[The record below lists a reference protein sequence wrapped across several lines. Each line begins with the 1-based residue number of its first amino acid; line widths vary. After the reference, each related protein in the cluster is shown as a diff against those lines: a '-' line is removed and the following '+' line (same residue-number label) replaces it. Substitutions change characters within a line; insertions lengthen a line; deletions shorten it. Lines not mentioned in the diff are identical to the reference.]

1 MKPGWEPGKYSF
13 AIMLSSSCSGRVVFP
28 ALCGFALSCGSLSV
42 AQQGGM
48 AGMNTPEMHT
58 IPAPDQLPVPKR
70 MSGIGNSHIK
80 ITATPEAQA
89 WFDQGLTLEH
99 DFWDYEA
106 AKAFEQ
112 GVRVDPNCAM
122 CYWGLFQI
130 EGFRDRMP
138 THNYGMAALK
148 QASRLKAQV
157 SPAEQIYIEAAEAES
172 TAKDGQHPEVPTLR
186 KLLAVDLHDVEA
198 RIFLAGAL
206 MDGFNDKNEPKA
218 GTREGISILEGVLR
232 DAPNDSAANHYWI
245 HAMEPGNYPERAI
258 ESAARLASLAP
269 NSGHMVH
276 MPGHI
281 YYRVGDYAKAEH
293 WFTASMEVDE
303 RYMRE
308 QHVSVD
314 DDWNY
319 VHNMMYAIANLMEQG
334 KLAQANALSDRLGKA
349 RGQLSTTLYIWSSR
363 DDMARISNRLPVA
376 LRMGDWQGVVKL
388 LDAEKTSEQERS
400 KNLRALDAAL
410 HSYAAGMAALDRNA
424 LAEAKTASDAMDAG
438 LWRAEST
445 QGEKKPDDSA
455 KHDDVSKPATMP
467 VMPDADAEPMLK
479 AMRIASL
486 ELRAAILIKDK
497 HLSEGKSLFAEAGRQ
512 EKALGYHEPPG
523 YVRPVAETEGDALM
537 NAGDYPGAQAAFHAA
552 LVERPN
558 SGFGLY
564 GLARAEDLGGDKAA
578 AKRDYVAFLKA
589 WRAADPALPQLA
601 AARKALNV
609 QVASER

>member
-1 MKPGWEPGKYSF
+1 
-13 AIMLSSSCSGRVVFP
+13 
-28 ALCGFALSCGSLSV
+28 
-42 AQQGGM
+42 
-48 AGMNTPEMHT
+48 MNMPEMKM
-58 IPAPDQLPVPKR
+58 IPPPEQLPVPQR
-70 MSGIGNSHIK
+70 MTGIGNSHIK

-89 WFDQGLTLEH
+89 WFDQGLSLEH
-99 DFWDYEA
+99 DFWDYES

-148 QASRLKAQV
+148 QAIRLKPQV
-157 SPAEQIYIEAAEAES
+157 SAEEQLYIEAAEAES
-172 TAKDGQHPEVPTLR
+172 TAKEGDHPEVAVLR
-186 KLLAVDLHDVEA
+186 KLVSDNPHDIQA
-198 RIFLAGAL
+198 RIFLAESL
-206 MDGFNDKNEPKA
+206 IDGFDDKSEPKA

-245 HAMEPGNYPERAI
+245 HAMEPGNHPERAI
-258 ESAARLASLAP
+258 ESAALLASLAP

-281 YYRVGDYAKAEH
+281 YYRVGDYATAEH

-308 QHVSVD
+308 QHVSPD

-319 VHNMMYAIANLMEQG
+319 VHNMMYAIADLMEQG

-349 RGQLSTTLYIWSSR
+349 RGELSTTLYIWSSR
-363 DDMARISNRLPVA
+363 DDMTRINNRLPVA
-376 LRMGDWQGVVKL
+376 LRMGDWNGVVKL
-388 LDAEKTSEQERS
+388 LDAGRIPQQESS

-410 HSYAAGMAALDRNA
+410 HSYASGMAALERGDVA
-424 LAEAKTASDAMDAG
+424 AAKQASDAMDAG

-445 QGEKKPDDSA
+445 QADKKPEDATKNDDA
-455 KHDDVSKPATMP
+455 TKPAAMP
-467 VMPDADAEPMLK
+467 VRPDAESQAMLQ

-486 ELRAAILIKDK
+486 ELRGSILIKEKNLAD
-497 HLSEGKSLFAEAGRQ
+497 GKKLFDEAARQ
-512 EKALGYHEPPG
+512 EKALGYREPPG
-523 YVRPVAETEGDALM
+523 YVRPVVETEGDALLK
-537 NAGDYPGAQAAFHAA
+537 AGDYAGAQTAFRAA

-558 SGFGLY
+558 SGFALY
-564 GLARAEDLGGDKAA
+564 GLARAEDLGGDKPA
-578 AKRDYVAFLKA
+578 AKRDYEAFLKA
-589 WRAADPALPQLA
+589 WKAADPTLPQLA
-601 AARKALNV
+601 EAREGLGV
-609 QVASER
+609 RVISGY

>member
-1 MKPGWEPGKYSF
+1 
-13 AIMLSSSCSGRVVFP
+13 
-28 ALCGFALSCGSLSV
+28 
-42 AQQGGM
+42 M
-48 AGMNTPEMHT
+48 AGMNMPEMKP
-58 IPAPDQLPVPKR
+58 IPAPDQLPVPQR
-70 MSGIGNSHIK
+70 MTGIGNSHIK

-89 WFDQGLTLEH
+89 WFDQGLSLEH
-99 DFWDYEA
+99 DFWDYES
-106 AKAFEQ
+106 AKAYEQ
-112 GVRVDPNCAM
+112 GIRVDPNCAM

-138 THNYGMAALK
+138 TRNYGLAALK

-157 SPAEQIYIEAAEAES
+157 SPAEQLYIEAAEAES
-172 TAKDGQHPEVPTLR
+172 PAKEGQHPEVAILR
-186 KLLAVDLHDVEA
+186 KLVALDPQDVEA

-206 MDGFNDKNEPKA
+206 MDGFDDKNEPKA
-218 GTREGISILEGVLR
+218 GTREGIFILQGVLR

-258 ESAARLASLAP
+258 ESAEKLASLAP

-281 YYRVGDYAKAEH
+281 YYRVGDYATAEH
-293 WFTASMEVDE
+293 WFAASMEVDE

-308 QHVSVD
+308 QHVSPD

-334 KLAQANALSDRLGKA
+334 KLAQANALSDRLGNA

-363 DDMARISNRLPVA
+363 DDMARINNRLPVA
-376 LRMGDWQGVVKL
+376 LRMGDWEGVVKL
-388 LDAEKTSEQERS
+388 LDAEKIPAQESS
-400 KNLRALDAAL
+400 KNLRALSAAL
-410 HSYAAGMAALDRNA
+410 REYAAGMAAVDGND
-424 LAEAKTASDAMDAG
+424 LAAAKAASDAMDAG

-445 QGEKKPDDSA
+445 QGDKMKMGDSA
-455 KHDDVSKPATMP
+455 TKHDDASKPATMP
-467 VMPDADAEPMLK
+467 IMPDADSEPMLK

-497 HLSEGKSLFAEAGRQ
+497 NLSEGKGLFSEAARQ

-523 YVRPVAETEGDALM
+523 YVRPVAETDGDALLK
-537 NAGDYPGAQAAFHAA
+537 AGDYAGAKAAFQAA

-564 GLARAEDLGGDKAA
+564 GLARAEDLGGDKVA
-578 AKRDYVAFLKA
+578 AKRDYEAFLKA
-589 WRAADPALPQLA
+589 WKAADPALPQLA
-601 AARKALNV
+601 EARKALNV
-609 QVASER
+609 QVASGR

>member
-1 MKPGWEPGKYSF
+1 
-13 AIMLSSSCSGRVVFP
+13 
-28 ALCGFALSCGSLSV
+28 
-42 AQQGGM
+42 M
-48 AGMNTPEMHT
+48 AGMNMPEMKT
-58 IPAPDQLPVPKR
+58 IPAPDQLPVPQR
-70 MSGIGNSHIK
+70 MTGIGNSHIK

-89 WFDQGLTLEH
+89 WFDQGLSLEH

-138 THNYGMAALK
+138 TRNYGMAALK
-148 QASRLKAQV
+148 QASRFKAQV
-157 SPAEQIYIEAAEAES
+157 SLAEQMYIEAAEAQS
-172 TAKDGQHPEVPTLR
+172 TAKEGQHPEVAILR
-186 KLLAVDLHDVEA
+186 KLVALDPKDVEA

-206 MDGFNDKNEPKA
+206 MDGFDDKGEPKA
-218 GTREGISILEGVLR
+218 GTREGVFILEGVLR

-245 HAMEPGNYPERAI
+245 HAMEPGNHPERAI
-258 ESAARLASLAP
+258 ESAEKLASLAP

-281 YYRVGDYAKAEH
+281 YYRVGDYATAEH
-293 WFTASMEVDE
+293 WFRASMEVDE

-308 QHVSVD
+308 QHVSPD

-334 KLAQANALSDRLGKA
+334 KLAQANALSDRLGNA

-363 DDMARISNRLPVA
+363 DDMARINNRLPVA
-376 LRMGDWQGVVKL
+376 LRIGDWNGVVKL
-388 LDAEKTSEQERS
+388 VDGERIPEQESS

-410 HSYAAGMAALDRNA
+410 HAYASGMAALDRNDVGA
-424 LAEAKTASDAMDAG
+424 ARQASDAMDAG
-438 LWRAEST
+438 LWRAESA
-445 QGEKKPDDSA
+445 QPEKKPEDSG
-455 KHDDVSKPATMP
+455 KHDDAGKPAAMP
-467 VMPDADAEPMLK
+467 VMPDAEGEPMLK

-486 ELRAAILIKDK
+486 ELRGAILVQEKN
-497 HLSEGKSLFAEAGRQ
+497 LAEGRKLFADAARQ

-523 YVRPVAETEGDALM
+523 YVRPVAETEGDALLK
-537 NAGDYPGAQAAFHAA
+537 AGDYADAETAFHAA

-564 GLARAEDLGGDKAA
+564 GLARAEDLGGDKVA
-578 AKRDYVAFLKA
+578 AKRDYEAFLKA
-589 WRAADPALPQLA
+589 WRAADPTLPQLA
-601 AARKALNV
+601 EARKALDV
-609 QVASER
+609 QVASGR

>member
-1 MKPGWEPGKYSF
+1 
-13 AIMLSSSCSGRVVFP
+13 MLSGSCTRRRLYA
-28 ALCGFALSCGSLSV
+28 ALFGVLVSCGSLSV

-48 AGMNTPEMHT
+48 AGMNMPEMKM
-58 IPAPDQLPVPKR
+58 IPAPADLPVPQR
-70 MSGIGNSHIK
+70 MTGIGNSHIK

-122 CYWGLFQI
+122 CYWGLFNI

-138 THNYGMAALK
+138 TKNYGTAALK
-148 QASRLKAQV
+148 QAIRLKPQV
-157 SPAEQIYIEAAEAES
+157 SQPEQLYIEAAEAES
-172 TAKDGQHPEVPTLR
+172 TAKEGEHPETPILR
-186 KLLAVDLHDVEA
+186 KLVALNPQDVEA

-206 MDGFNDKNEPKA
+206 MDGFDDKAEPKK
-218 GTREGISILEGVLR
+218 GTREAISILEGVLR

-245 HAMEPGNYPERAI
+245 HAMEPGNHPERAI
-258 ESAARLASLAP
+258 DSAAKLASLAP

-281 YYRVGDYAKAEH
+281 YYRVGDYASAEH
-293 WFTASMEVDE
+293 WFTASMETDE

-308 QHVSVD
+308 QHVSPD
-314 DDWNY
+314 NDWNY

-334 KLAQANALSDRLGKA
+334 KLAQANALSDRLGNA
-349 RGQLSTTLYIWSSR
+349 RGELSTTLYVWSSR

-376 LRMGDWQGVVKL
+376 LRMGDWNNVVKL
-388 LDAEKTSEQERS
+388 LDAQRIPEKETSQ
-400 KNLRALDAAL
+400 NLRALAAAL
-410 HSYAAGMAALDRNA
+410 HSYASGMAALGRNDA
-424 LAEAKTASDAMDAG
+424 TAAKAASDAMDAG
-438 LWRAEST
+438 LWRAESVRA
-445 QGEKKPDDSA
+445 GET
-455 KHDDVSKPATMP
+455 KHDDANTLATMP
-467 VMPDADAEPMLK
+467 VMPDADSEPMLK
-479 AMRIASL
+479 AMRIASV

-497 HLSEGKSLFAEAGRQ
+497 NLPEGKKLFAEAVRQ

-523 YVRPVAETEGDALM
+523 YVRPVAETEGDALLKD
-537 NAGDYPGAQAAFHAA
+537 GDYAGAQAAFRAA

-564 GLARAEDLGGDKAA
+564 GLARAEDLGGDRAA
-578 AKRDYVAFLKA
+578 AKRDYEAFLKA
-589 WRAADPALPQLA
+589 WKAADPTLPQLA
-601 AARKALNV
+601 EARKALEV
-609 QVASER
+609 QVAVSR